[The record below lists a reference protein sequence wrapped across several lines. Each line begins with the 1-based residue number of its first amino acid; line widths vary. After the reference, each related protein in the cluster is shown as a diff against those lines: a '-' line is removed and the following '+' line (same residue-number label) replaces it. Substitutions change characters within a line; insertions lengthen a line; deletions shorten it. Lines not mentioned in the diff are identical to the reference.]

1 MDNKQHC
8 KKLLSSISEYI
19 DGSLN
24 EQLCVQLESHLS
36 DCENCRVVVNT
47 LKKTI
52 EIYHDRGTQDTA
64 PQDVKD
70 RLFVRLNLDDYLKK

>member
-8 KKLLSSISEYI
+8 KELLSSISEYI

-24 EQLCVQLESHLS
+24 EQLCAELESHLNGC
-36 DCENCRVVVNT
+36 DNCRVVVNT

-52 EIYHDRGTQDTA
+52 EIYHDQVSQDTA

-70 RLFVRLNLDDYLKK
+70 RLFVKLNLDDYMKK

>member
-8 KKLLSSISEYI
+8 KELLSSISDYI

-24 EQLCVQLESHLS
+24 EQLCVELESHLS
-36 DCENCRVVVNT
+36 GCDNCRVVVNT

-52 EIYHDRGTQDTA
+52 EIYHDKGSQDTA

-70 RLFVRLNLDDYLKK
+70 RLFVKLNLDDYLKE

>member
-8 KKLLSSISEYI
+8 KELLSSISEYI

-24 EQLCVQLESHLS
+24 EQLCAELESHLNGC
-36 DCENCRVVVNT
+36 DNCRVVVNT

-52 EIYHDRGTQDTA
+52 EIYHDQVSQDTA

-70 RLFVRLNLDDYLKK
+70 RLFVKLNLDDYMNK